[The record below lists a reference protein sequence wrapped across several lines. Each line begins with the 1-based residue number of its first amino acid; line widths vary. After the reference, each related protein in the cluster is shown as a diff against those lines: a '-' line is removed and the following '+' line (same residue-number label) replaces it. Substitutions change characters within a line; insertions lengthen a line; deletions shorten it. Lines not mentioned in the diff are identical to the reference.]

1 MAMLFNLDGLSGLFT
16 VGDFYRLHSN
26 RIKKNTNYFV
36 ISSNLILIFN
46 IK

>member
-26 RIKKNTNYFV
+26 RKEKKTQ
-36 ISSNLILIFN
+36 IILWSHQI
-46 IK
+46 